1 MYSPIVS
8 YGFRIN
14 AFRKEEPL
22 EKKYHFG
29 DRTAAELKKDMVT
42 FLTNMV
48 EYKKS
53 RIQLQVDKE
62 DEEMIE
68 AELGR
73 SDIDNYDFDI

>member
-1 MYSPIVS
+1 M
-8 YGFRIN
+8 
-14 AFRKEEPL
+14 
-22 EKKYHFG
+22 
-29 DRTAAELKKDMVT
+29 AAELKKDMVT

-48 EYKKS
+48 DYKKS